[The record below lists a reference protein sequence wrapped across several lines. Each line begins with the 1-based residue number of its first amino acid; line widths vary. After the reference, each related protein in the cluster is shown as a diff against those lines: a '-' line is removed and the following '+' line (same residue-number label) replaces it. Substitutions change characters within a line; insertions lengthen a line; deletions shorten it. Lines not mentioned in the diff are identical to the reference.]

1 MTTVR
6 DATIALLRQCGMTTV
21 FGNPGSTELPMF
33 RDFPADFR
41 YILGLQESVVVGMAD
56 GYAQATGTAALVNL
70 HSAAGVGHALGNLFT
85 AHKNQTPLV
94 VTAGQQARRILPYE
108 PFLFAER
115 AAEFPRPYVKWA
127 IEPAR
132 AEDVPGAILRAW
144 IVAMTS
150 PRGVTFVSVPVD
162 DWDQLCEPVA
172 FRTLTGHNPGDPAK
186 LAEVAHA
193 LAAARNPALVVGA
206 GVARD
211 GAWDAVVTLAE
222 RHRAPVWVSPLS
234 ARASFPEDHP
244 LFAGFLT
251 AGRSAIVE
259 ALAGHDLVLALGGP
273 LSLYH
278 FESGGQHAPDGA
290 RVVLIGDN
298 PVHGE
303 WAPVGDAIVAD
314 TRAAVTTLLAGPTP
328 RDRATPAPRTLSA
341 APDPAVLTA
350 ELLLSRIAALR
361 PADAVL
367 VEESPS
373 TRAAMHDHL
382 PILHADGFHTTAS
395 GGLGHGMPAA
405 VGIAL
410 ARPETRVIALI
421 GDGSSMYAIQALWS
435 AAQLGAKVSFVIV
448 NNARYEALHSFGR
461 MFGLQRLVGTQLP
474 GLDFVAL
481 AEGQGVRARLVASP
495 HELDAALGWSFDA
508 PGPTL
513 LDVRID

>member
-33 RDFPADFR
+33 RDFPEDFR

-56 GYAQATGTAALVNL
+56 GFAQATGTAALVNL

-94 VTAGQQARRILPYE
+94 VTAGQQARGILPFE

-144 IVAMTS
+144 LVAMTP
-150 PRGVTFVSVPVD
+150 PRGVAFVSVPVD
-162 DWDQLCEPVA
+162 DWDRRCEPVE
-172 FRTLTGHNPGDPAK
+172 FRTLTGTNPGDPARLAAVGQM
-186 LAEVAHA
+186 LAE
-193 LAAARNPALVVGA
+193 ARSPALVVGA

-211 GAWDAVVTLAE
+211 GAWDAVVALAE

-234 ARASFPEDHP
+234 ARASYPEDHP

-251 AGRSAIVE
+251 AGRGEIVQ
-259 ALAGHDLVLALGGP
+259 ALDGHDLVLALGGP
-273 LSLYH
+273 LSHYH
-278 FESGGQHAPDGA
+278 YESQGPHVPDG
-290 RVVLIGDN
+290 VHIVLIGDN

-303 WAPVGDAIVAD
+303 WAPVGEAIVAN
-314 TRAAVTTLLAGPTP
+314 TRAAVTTLLAGPAP
-328 RDRATPAPRTLSA
+328 SDRIPPVTRTLPG
-341 APDPAVLTA
+341 APDPQALTGA
-350 ELLLSRIAALR
+350 LLMARIAALR
-361 PADAVL
+361 PADAVV

-382 PILHADGFHTTAS
+382 PILHAQGFHTTAS

-410 ARPETRVIALI
+410 ARPGVRVIALI

-435 AAQLGAKVSFVIV
+435 AAQLGANVSFVIV

-461 MFGLQRLVGTQLP
+461 MFGLQELVGTKLP
-474 GLDFVAL
+474 GLDFVGL
-481 AEGQGVRARLVASP
+481 AAAQGVSGRLVASVG
-495 HELDAALGWSFDA
+495 ELDAALAWSFA
-508 PGPTL
+508 MSGPTL
-513 LDVRID
+513 VDVRVD